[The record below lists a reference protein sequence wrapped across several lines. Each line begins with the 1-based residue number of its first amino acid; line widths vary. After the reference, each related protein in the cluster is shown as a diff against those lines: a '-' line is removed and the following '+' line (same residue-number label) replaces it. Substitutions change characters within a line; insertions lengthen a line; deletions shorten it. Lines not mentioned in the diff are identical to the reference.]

1 MAMAQSARSLFS
13 HGEISSKAAGKH
25 GIPILRQTRVN
36 PGFEEREE
44 PFEGRQGRSD
54 QGGLRARGDASVAGS
69 HSINTKQS
77 MGSPAH
83 AGGKPSGPG
92 RVASRGV
99 PRALRGT
106 HQEGGDIGPG
116 AHQQPTRRAHID
128 APGLQKPEF
137 HFGPRSKAVKRGQ
150 FRTSI
155 PGGGKPSPG
164 SASAARPSSRGAPP
178 MQKAGRQSGYYSADT
193 RRP

>member
-1 MAMAQSARSLFS
+1 MAQSARSLFS

-36 PGFEEREE
+36 PGFEQREE
-44 PFEGRQGRSD
+44 PFEGRQGLRD
-54 QGGLRARGDASVAGS
+54 QGGRHAFGDASVASS
-69 HSINTKQS
+69 HAINTKQS
-77 MGSPAH
+77 MGTPAH
-83 AGGKPSGPG
+83 AGGKPGG
-92 RVASRGV
+92 RKRVAIRGV
-99 PRALRGT
+99 PKALRGT
-106 HQEGGDIGPG
+106 VEGGGDIGRG
-116 AHQQPTRRAHID
+116 AQMQPVHRGHID
-128 APGLQKPEF
+128 APGLTHPEF
-137 HFGPRSKAVKRGQ
+137 REGGNSPAVKRGQ

-178 MQKAGRQSGYYSADT
+178 MQKPGRQSGYYSADT